1 MLFTASL
8 RTTGLPFSTELRRET
23 FRARD
28 VCFKSVFYRCMCAW
42 DNWPVQCI
50 SQFYG
55 KLSQEII
62 KCIRIRISGNE
73 SDLLHT
79 IQFFERVAFSGVSEK
94 HSPGLFSCYS
104 LTALFFAV
112 NVEKPKVVKQESYS
126 QLLQLTAQTNIIRAI
141 FILDN

>member
-73 SDLLHT
+73 STAHNIVFRARSVFGSFRETLARFVFL
-79 IQFFERVAFSGVSEK
+79 
-94 HSPGLFSCYS
+94 LFSNCSFFCCQCRETKGGKIGKLLTVATINRTNQHNQGYIYS
-104 LTALFFAV
+104 
-112 NVEKPKVVKQESYS
+112 
-126 QLLQLTAQTNIIRAI
+126 R
-141 FILDN
+141 